1 MTPEEKK
8 LNEIVV
14 AHVMTGPIPVV
25 SDDDKITHYLRPQN
39 DMSYTKAE
47 APFDVEWV
55 E

>member
-8 LNEIVV
+8 LTELTVK
-14 AHVMTGPIPVV
+14 HVMAGPIPVV
-25 SDDDKITHYLRPQN
+25 KDGGITHWLRPQN